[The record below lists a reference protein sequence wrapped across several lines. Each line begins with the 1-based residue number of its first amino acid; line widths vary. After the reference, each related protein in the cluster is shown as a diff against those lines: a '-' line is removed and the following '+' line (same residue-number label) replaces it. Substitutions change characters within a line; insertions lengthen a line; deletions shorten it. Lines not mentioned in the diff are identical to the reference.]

1 VNLEREHY
9 KVRTRRRR
17 RRSFSVFL
25 LLPLLRSL
33 FFFFSKASQKNA
45 PPLPLLFPTNNPNA
59 GPRLRRRPFNGGR
72 HGPPLVGE
80 LLRLRVQGRL
90 RVPRVEGRNSPPDAV
105 LARRPRA
112 RDRPLGLGALLL
124 GGAGLRIGAGGAGG
138 ARVGGRGDAG
148 GGRDVRGELR
158 EVRVSSCFF
167 SSSFSSSKVSR
178 EVSRGKKKRRNS
190 KNSKTPFLSLFFSFS
205 LETLSQVRRHRV
217 RRDGPGSV
225 GHGELVRFFQ
235 IIFLPIFSLSLSF
248 VSLPSS
254 PDETL
259 SVNNKKNTHPPLS
272 SHLNRAKS
280 ARPSSSTST
289 PSASRTSLCPP
300 GPPSSSPTRWPSRR
314 RQRRPTPATTSASSS
329 AASPLPPWAS
339 LSAWLPERR

>member
-1 VNLEREHY
+1 MGSGLSSSAALVCASALAVLAAHGLEGAATQGEVATFAASCERCAFRL
-9 KVRTRRRR
+9 V
-17 RRSFSVFL
+17 SFL
-25 LLPLLRSL
+25 LLFPLRKSLERSL
-33 FFFFSKASQKNA
+33 
-45 PPLPLLFPTNNPNA
+45 
-59 GPRLRRRPFNGGR
+59 
-72 HGPPLVGE
+72 E
-80 LLRLRVQGRL
+80 
-90 RVPRVEGRNSPPDAV
+90 E
-105 LARRPRA
+105 
-112 RDRPLGLGALLL
+112 
-124 GGAGLRIGAGGAGG
+124 
-138 ARVGGRGDAG
+138 
-148 GGRDVRGELR
+148 
-158 EVRVSSCFF
+158 
-167 SSSFSSSKVSR
+167 
-178 EVSRGKKKRRNS
+178 KKKRNS

-205 LETLSQVRRHRV
+205 LESLSQVRWHRV

-235 IIFLPIFSLSLSF
+235 IIFLSIFSLSLSF

-339 LSAWLPERR
+339 LSAWLPERP